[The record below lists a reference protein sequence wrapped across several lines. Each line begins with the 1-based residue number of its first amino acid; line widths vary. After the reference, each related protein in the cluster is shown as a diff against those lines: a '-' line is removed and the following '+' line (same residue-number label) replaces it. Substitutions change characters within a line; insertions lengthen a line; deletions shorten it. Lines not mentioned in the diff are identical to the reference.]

1 MDLVENLTLSCLV
14 TTGVGK
20 TCLVR
25 QFTQGNLPSG
35 HQGATIGVDFMIKT
49 VVTNGMKIKL
59 QLWDTAGQ
67 ERFRSITQSYYRSA
81 HCLILV
87 YDISS
92 QPSFDALNKWIK
104 DVDAVLDRD
113 TQLGSEVLRVLVGNK
128 CDKER
133 EVPYSIGEKFSS
145 LNKFDL
151 FMETSAL
158 NNESVDKLFYDIA
171 EMLAVKRRDDPTL
184 NNNSLSH
191 QQTSQSNNVNQTN
204 NQSTNVII
212 DSLNALN
219 IPARA
224 RSCLQC

>member
-1 MDLVENLTLSCLV
+1 M
-14 TTGVGK
+14 
-20 TCLVR
+20 
-25 QFTQGNLPSG
+25 PSG

-49 VVTNGMKIKL
+49 VVANGMKIKL

-92 QPSFDALNKWIK
+92 QPSFDALSKWIR

-113 TQLGSEVLRVLVGNK
+113 TQLGNEVLRVLVGNK

-133 EVPYSIGEKFSS
+133 EVPYSIGEKFADV
-145 LNKFDL
+145 NKFDL

-171 EMLAVKRRDDPTL
+171 EILAIKKRDEP
-184 NNNSLSH
+184 
-191 QQTSQSNNVNQTN
+191 
-204 NQSTNVII
+204 TNVAHSVTDQPERSASGRLGIV

-219 IPARA
+219 LTARA